1 MEKHSGAR
9 FRPASLWRQAV
20 LGHPWLVL
28 LATTLLVAAAASG
41 LQHLRFVTD
50 YRAFFSPENPQL
62 VEFELLQDTYSRQD
76 NILFVFELEDG
87 SVFEPD
93 TLDLIERYTESAWEM
108 PFTSRVDSITNYQHT
123 YAEEDDLVV
132 LPLVENALDLAP
144 AAIDRIRDIAVNEP
158 LLRDR
163 LVSPDGTVTGINL
176 TLLIPP
182 DDQSATPRAVAA
194 AREFAARIE
203 GERPDI
209 KVHLTGVVMINN
221 QFLET
226 SQADAKT
233 LIPGMLVIVILMM
246 AVILRDPV
254 GVVATVLVIAL
265 STAGAFGVAG
275 WIGIDLTPPSVDASI
290 VILTVGVADCVHILV
305 QHYIGLNRGMNRDEA
320 LRRSLGINFAPVS
333 LTSITTIIG
342 FLSMNLSEVPP
353 FRDLGNIVAIGVCF
367 AYLLSL
373 SFLPALV
380 RVLPPSKARQRRVES
395 GLMERLANFV
405 IRRRH
410 PLLVVSL
417 VIAVALTAGN
427 ARNHVNDQYSKYF
440 DESVEF
446 RVATDFADHSLAGL
460 YNIQYSL
467 ESGTRGGVSEPAYLQ
482 TVEEFANWLRRQPE
496 VRHVQSYT
504 DIMKRLNRNMHGDA
518 PDRYRLPEQRDLA
531 AQYLLLYELSL
542 PFGLDLTNTVN
553 FDKSATRMV
562 VSTPTLGTPDMLGLQ
577 RRARDWLQENAPP
590 PMLQEGSSP
599 SLMFTHIGR
608 RSMISS
614 IKSAT
619 VALVLISLVLV
630 FALGSLRV
638 GLLSLVPNLLPIAA
652 GFGAWGLTVSTVG
665 MSLSLVAG
673 MTIGIVVDDT
683 VHFLSKYRKARRLDG
698 ASPEDAVRYAFRTV
712 GMALVTTTVVL
723 IAGFLVLAVSEFK
736 INGDMGKLTAGTLL
750 IALLADFF
758 LLPPL
763 LMLFDRARGRAT
775 ANGHGVPRGQQAPV
789 PPRS

>member
-1 MEKHSGAR
+1 MANQSEIGL
-9 FRPASLWRQAV
+9 RPATLWRNAV
-20 LGHPWLVL
+20 LGHPWAVL
-28 LATTLLVAAAASG
+28 LATVLLVAIAASG
-41 LQHLRFVTD
+41 LQHLRFITD

-62 VEFELLQDTYSRQD
+62 LEFELLQDTYTRQD

-87 SVFEPD
+87 SVFEAE
-93 TLDLIERYTESAWEM
+93 TLDLIERYTEAAWQL

-132 LPLVENALDLAP
+132 LPLVEDALNLEEKEIA
-144 AAIDRIRDIAVNEP
+144 RIRDIATSEP
-158 LLRDR
+158 LLRNR
-163 LVSPDGTVTGINL
+163 LVSPDGTVSGINL
-176 TLLIPP
+176 TLLIPA

-194 AREFAARIE
+194 AREFAERIE

-209 KVHLTGVVMINN
+209 RVHLTGVVMINN

-226 SQADAKT
+226 SQSDAVT
-233 LIPGMLVIVILMM
+233 LIPAMLIIVILMM

-254 GVVATVLVIAL
+254 GVIATVLVIAL

-275 WIGIDLTPPSVDASI
+275 WIGIDLTPPSVDSSI

-305 QHYIGLNRGMNRDEA
+305 QHYIGLQRGMDRDTA
-320 LRRSLGINFAPVS
+320 MRRSLGINFAPVS

-373 SFLPALV
+373 SFLPALI
-380 RVLPPSKARQRRVES
+380 RVLPASKARNRRVES

-405 IRRRH
+405 IARRRVLL
-410 PLLVVSL
+410 PFCLLV
-417 VIAVALTAGN
+417 AVALTAGN
-427 ARNHVNDQYSKYF
+427 MQNHVNDQYSKYF

-446 RVATDFADHSLAGL
+446 RVATDFADRNLAGL

-467 ESGTRGGVSEPAYLQ
+467 ESGVEGGVSDPQYLA
-482 TVEEFANWLRRQPE
+482 TVEAFANWLRAQPE

-504 DIMKRLNRNMHGDA
+504 DIMKRLNRNMHGDD
-518 PDRYRLPEQRDLA
+518 PEWYRLPDQRDLA

-553 FDKSATRMV
+553 MDKSATRMV
-562 VSTPTLGTPDMLGLQ
+562 VSTPTLGTPDMLSLQ
-577 RRARDWLQENAPP
+577 RRARDWLQQNAPP
-590 PMLQEGSSP
+590 SMLQEGSSP

-630 FALGSLRV
+630 FALASLRV

-683 VHFLSKYRKARRLDG
+683 VHFLSKYRKARELDG

-723 IAGFLVLAVSEFK
+723 IAGFLVLATSEFK
-736 INGDMGKLTAGTLL
+736 INGDMGKLTAATLL

-763 LMLFDRARGRAT
+763 LMLFDRVRGRKAAARAT
-775 ANGHGVPRGQQAPV
+775 TT
-789 PPRS
+789 